1 MASRKTDSASS
12 GSRVLTVIWL
22 LVSAGLS
29 YPVYS
34 LLVSWGFNQALA
46 GMVVFIGICLLY
58 DIPYRARVSEE
69 YEATMSR
76 ADQWRG
82 RSG

>member
-1 MASRKTDSASS
+1 MAGKATNSTRS
-12 GSRVLTVIWL
+12 GSKVLTVIWL
-22 LVSAGLS
+22 LVSAGLA

-34 LLVSWGFNQALA
+34 LLVSLGFNQALA

-69 YEATMSR
+69 YDEAMSR
-76 ADQWRG
+76 ADHWRG
-82 RSG
+82 RSC